1 MAAPPLQTQSVTLAP
16 DVSGYLAKPNGVPGI
31 GVVVLMEA
39 FGLNA
44 FVKGVCNRFARA
56 GYLALAPDLYHGDT
70 FAYTDRERAI
80 ARIGGVD
87 DDVAMHEVG
96 LALDALTRQG
106 AYDGRLA
113 IIGFCMGGRL
123 AFLANAVHGER
134 LAASVSMYGGG
145 IAPAV
150 PRGSRKPLVDRAA
163 DLGAPQLLIY
173 GALDASIASDEHA
186 RIAKALS
193 DANKL
198 YTLAVLPDAPHA
210 FATFDRESY
219 HAGAAEAAWRMTF
232 GFFVDTLMGSAAA
245 YG

>member
-1 MAAPPLQTQSVTLAP
+1 LTNE
-16 DVSGYLAKPNGVPGI
+16 G
-31 GVVVLMEA
+31 
-39 FGLNA
+39 
-44 FVKGVCNRFARA
+44 AR
-56 GYLALAPDLYHGDT
+56 
-70 FAYTDRERAI
+70 
-80 ARIGGVD
+80 
-87 DDVAMHEVG
+87 
-96 LALDALTRQG
+96 
-106 AYDGRLA
+106 DGRLA

-123 AFLANAVHGER
+123 AFLANAVHGDR

-150 PRGSRKPLVDRAA
+150 PRGPRKPLVDRAA

-173 GALDASIASDEHA
+173 GARDASIASDEHA

-193 DANKL
+193 DANKR

-219 HAGAAEAAWRMTF
+219 HPGAAEAAWRMTF
-232 GFFVDTLMGSAAA
+232 GFFVDTLMQGSAAA